1 MTTCIQLQGIIRYK
15 LARCWENMHQNLI
28 WTLCERSPVW
38 SRHVNIW
45 QIMLLA
51 DSVKTMLFSDIISV
65 FIIITCNSILFMC
78 VCSCWQMEYQLNFEK
93 KTLEVPE
100 CNWFFMG
107 NILAE
112 ILISWKNINLNKQK
126 YGILFLLLAQM
137 FSTYFNF
144 NVWKNSSFQEN
155 FRWISVQY
163 L

>member
-1 MTTCIQLQGIIRYK
+1 
-15 LARCWENMHQNLI
+15 
-28 WTLCERSPVW
+28 
-38 SRHVNIW
+38 
-45 QIMLLA
+45 
-51 DSVKTMLFSDIISV
+51 
-65 FIIITCNSILFMC
+65 
-78 VCSCWQMEYQLNFEK
+78 MEYQLNFEK

-126 YGILFLLLAQM
+126 YGILFLLLVQM
-137 FSTYFNF
+137 FSTYFKYF